1 MRWPLSLPLKL
12 PLFTL
17 PEEEQQHNV
26 GQIKATGRLRA
37 RVFCSCQFRTVG
49 VAVEVGVVLVEVA
62 VDVAVEVGVVFV
74 QVA

>member
-1 MRWPLSLPLKL
+1 MRLPLKL
-12 PLFTL
+12 PLSSPLFTL

-26 GQIKATGRLRA
+26 GQIKATWRLRV

-62 VDVAVEVGVVFV
+62 VDVAVADATVH
-74 QVA
+74 VA